1 MSHRHTG
8 SDAVHVIPTNDPP
21 PENRFPNPGDSSVW
35 ATETDYSRVW
45 AVNTDD
51 TESPSKKI
59 RGSLSSEI
67 GKSFFKTKLC
77 CKFRSGTCPY
87 DASSCH
93 FAHSVE
99 ELRRPPS
106 NRQETA
112 AETRE
117 EFKIPA
123 ESGRSYKGRHC
134 KKFYSGEG
142 CPYGES
148 CTFLHDEASKNRESL
163 AISLGPRGYGAT
175 DDGSNVAQ
183 ILKPPNWKT
192 RICNKW
198 EITGY
203 CPFGTNCH
211 FAHGASELHNFGGGL
226 VEGEGKIGMST
237 TQDTKQT
244 GQADTVS
251 SLVSP
256 GVPSQ
261 RTSSAVTQKPNGVRT
276 QRKWK
281 GPDKIS
287 RVYGDWIDDIE

>member
-1 MSHRHTG
+1 MSHRRNSG
-8 SDAVHVIPTNDPP
+8 SDAVHVRITNDPP
-21 PENRFPNPGDSSVW
+21 PENWFPNSTDSSVW
-35 ATETDYSRVW
+35 ATDDDYSRVS
-45 AVNTDD
+45 AVINLDD
-51 TESPSKKI
+51 TESPSKKT
-59 RGSLSSEI
+59 RSSSSEI
-67 GKSFFKTKLC
+67 GNSFFKTKLC
-77 CKFRSGTCPY
+77 FKFRSGTCPY
-87 DASSCH
+87 AASSCH

-99 ELRRPPS
+99 ELRRPPPP
-106 NRQETA
+106 NRQDTA
-112 AETRE
+112 EERSAISAEN
-117 EFKIPA
+117 
-123 ESGRSYKGRHC
+123 GRLFKGRHC

-148 CTFLHDEASKNRESL
+148 CTFVHDEALRNRESF
-163 AISLGPRGYGAT
+163 AISLGPRGGDGAAS
-175 DDGSNVAQ
+175 GGGNVAQ
-183 ILKPPNWKT
+183 TLKPSNWKT

-203 CPFGTNCH
+203 CPFGSNCH

-226 VEGEGKIGMST
+226 IEEEGKNKM
-237 TQDTKQT
+237 
-244 GQADTVS
+244 GQVDTVT

-261 RTSSAVTQKPNGVRT
+261 RTSNAVTQKPNGVRT